1 MNGLKALVARKFGIN
16 PLMRENLIVSLR
28 SIKSTRLRSSLTI
41 LIIAIGITSLV
52 GILTATD
59 SLKAL
64 MTENFGKMG
73 ANSFSVR
80 SAFSEVDNA
89 GRRPRVLN
97 SRNIS

>member
-1 MNGLKALVARKFGIN
+1 MPKLKAQLARVLGIT
-16 PLMRENLIVSLR
+16 PLMKENLKVSLR

-64 MTENFGKMG
+64 MTDNFG
-73 ANSFSVR
+73 
-80 SAFSEVDNA
+80 
-89 GRRPRVLN
+89 
-97 SRNIS
+97 

>member
-1 MNGLKALVARKFGIN
+1 MNGLKAQLARVFGIN

-64 MTENFGKMG
+64 MTEKFGNMG
-73 ANSFSVR
+73 AQSF
-80 SAFSEVDNA
+80 
-89 GRRPRVLN
+89 
-97 SRNIS
+97 